1 MLKKPWKQ
9 QKSSAMAATNF
20 SEASINDST
29 WIPVLKDLLLDC
41 WNRVVVLQCG
51 GKKMRWL
58 KKKILFQHHEVPG
71 SRLQSPIT
79 IPSHSWVVYL
89 QNSVDGKLTESE
101 LAHRNKSENAQN
113 MFRVNKTSVTHWG
126 PLHSLH
132 TKKLERLQDTKSEKH
147 KQCISILL
155 YSHVVFHWFWMLEE
169 GVPCFSLGHFL
180 KDSITQVVWD
190 FEARLGKHLGIKQ
203 LQTLTAPFFF
213 LTKYWLLF
221 FFIFPRFLFALHGC
235 RIFQVYKLLNIKMS

>member
-41 WNRVVVLQCG
+41 RNRVVVLQCG

-101 LAHRNKSENAQN
+101 LETKVRMPKTCSESTKPQWHTG
-113 MFRVNKTSVTHWG
+113 VHYTHYIQR
-126 PLHSLH
+126 S
-132 TKKLERLQDTKSEKH
+132 S
-147 KQCISILL
+147 
-155 YSHVVFHWFWMLEE
+155 
-169 GVPCFSLGHFL
+169 
-180 KDSITQVVWD
+180 KDSKTPSLKSTSNVFLSCCTPTW
-190 FEARLGKHLGIKQ
+190 
-203 LQTLTAPFFF
+203 FFTDSECWRKEF
-213 LTKYWLLF
+213 HASPSV
-221 FFIFPRFLFALHGC
+221 IF
-235 RIFQVYKLLNIKMS
+235 